1 MTTAY
6 KLHDVES
13 LIDWFMEL
21 DKNNDEAV
29 DKKELTA
36 YYKSKGVSDSKINEW
51 MEHFDVDSD
60 GKITLMEF
68 CRGLGLRIDEVRVEQ
83 KQRALQRA
91 GTAPA
96 LGTDIEMIATTMS
109 QPRQVE
115 VTEKFKELVTAHNAT
130 DEEMKDVAHE
140 LKTFLDDTYGR
151 VWQCVILTGS
161 YWMQFSHEPFLSI
174 QFRYGRHICLAWRTP
189 RG

>member
-1 MTTAY
+1 MTAY

-21 DKNNDEAV
+21 DKNNDEKV
-29 DKKELTA
+29 DRNELMAA
-36 YYKSKGVSDSKINEW
+36 YQKHNIPAEKIDEW
-51 MEHFDVDSD
+51 MKHFDADSD

-68 CRGLGLRIDEVRVEQ
+68 CRGLGLRIDEMRVEQ
-83 KQRALQRA
+83 KQRADQRA
-91 GTAPA
+91 GKAPS
-96 LGTDIEMIATTMS
+96 LGGDIEMIATTMS

-115 VTEKFKELVTAHNAT
+115 VTEKFKEIVNKHGGK

-140 LKTFLDDTYGR
+140 LKTFLDDNYGR

-174 QFRYGRHICLAWRTP
+174 QFRFGRHICLAWRTP